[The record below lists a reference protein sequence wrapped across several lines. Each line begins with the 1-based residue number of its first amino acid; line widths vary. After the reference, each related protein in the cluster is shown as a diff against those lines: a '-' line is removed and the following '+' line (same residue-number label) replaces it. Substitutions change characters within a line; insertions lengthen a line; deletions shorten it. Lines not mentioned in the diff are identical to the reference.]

1 VHADATALFELAAR
15 VEDWPRILPHYRY
28 VNVLGHAGD
37 ARLVEMAAR
46 REVMP
51 GVAVPLWWRSL
62 QSIDREARRIRFE
75 HVAGITR
82 GMWVEWAIAPGA
94 RGGVDVR
101 IVHTF
106 EPRWPVPDALIGL
119 VVGDYFV
126 NGVAQRT
133 LACLERKAR

>member
-1 VHADATALFELAAR
+1 
-15 VEDWPRILPHYRY
+15 
-28 VNVLGHAGD
+28 
-37 ARLVEMAAR
+37 
-46 REVMP
+46 MP
-51 GVAVPLWWRSL
+51 GLAVPLWWRSL
-62 QSIDREARRIRFE
+62 QTIDREAGRIRFE
-75 HVAGITR
+75 HVAGITH

-94 RGGVDVR
+94 RGTVDVR